1 MSWLLSLGAGVW
13 AKVAAVG
20 AIVLAVT
27 IAIARVFGAG
37 KKAQQA
43 ADAKVTTDI
52 LEKQR
57 EIAASPPVGSDVIRQ
72 RMRDRKF

>member
-1 MSWLLSLGAGVW
+1 MSWLLSLGGAVW
-13 AKVAAVG
+13 TRVAAVG
-20 AIVLAVT
+20 AIALAVT
-27 IAIARVFGAG
+27 VAIARIFSAG

-72 RMRDRKF
+72 RMRDRKL